1 MVSIMGPHIPAC
13 RHQHSRSCRVRR
25 VLPQASRKQA
35 TPSPAPSPA
44 TPVSCC
50 AADTA
55 LKFGTAWA
63 TCYFNA
69 EAEHCDSP
77 LCERMALSVV
87 GGLYVSCAYS
97 NEAESTLAE
106 LKDSCNKQ
114 DPIPR
119 QPGNNA
125 GTSLADAIDDILNT
139 ADDFLPCG
147 SKYQQRTTSSKKKA
161 ASSPAAAAVGV
172 AADSFED
179 YYNGL
184 AVIVSGVF
192 HQTSKHGVNIADNG
206 LLEFTF
212 KFRDGVESQP
222 VNNWPVVIGGGMK
235 LRFTRNDNYYAS
247 QN

>member
-1 MVSIMGPHIPAC
+1 
-13 RHQHSRSCRVRR
+13 
-25 VLPQASRKQA
+25 
-35 TPSPAPSPA
+35 
-44 TPVSCC
+44 
-50 AADTA
+50 
-55 LKFGTAWA
+55 
-63 TCYFNA
+63 
-69 EAEHCDSP
+69 
-77 LCERMALSVV
+77 MALSVV

-114 DPIPR
+114 EPVPR
-119 QPGNNA
+119 LANA
-125 GTSLADAIDDILNT
+125 VSDTSLGDTINIILDT

-147 SKYQQRTTSSKKKA
+147 STYIQRSTGNKKA
-161 ASSPAAAAVGV
+161 ASSPAASTPAAAAAVGV
-172 AADSFED
+172 AAESHED

-192 HQTSKHGVNIADNG
+192 HQTSKHGAKIADNG

-212 KFRDGVESQP
+212 KFRDGVKAQP
-222 VNNWPVVIGGGMK
+222 VNNWPVVTGGGMK

>member
-1 MVSIMGPHIPAC
+1 M
-13 RHQHSRSCRVRR
+13 
-25 VLPQASRKQA
+25 LPQASRKQA
-35 TPSPAPSPA
+35 AHIAAPSPA

-106 LKDSCNKQ
+106 LKDSCNEQ
-114 DPIPR
+114 EPIPR
-119 QPGNNA
+119 QTGATA
-125 GTSLADAIDDILNT
+125 GTSLAEAIDDIINI

-147 SKYQQRTTSSKKKA
+147 SSYQQRTSSNKKA

-172 AADSFED
+172 AADSHED

-184 AVIVSGVF
+184 ALIVSGVF
-192 HQTSKHGVNIADNG
+192 HQTSKHGAKIADNG

-212 KFRDGVESQP
+212 KFRDGVKSQP
-222 VNNWPVVIGGGMK
+222 VNNWPVVTGGGMK
-235 LRFTRNDNYYAS
+235 LRFTRNDNDYAS